1 MFAAPVNDPLYPEQW
16 ALEHIGAE
24 AAWER
29 IGSFAGGVVVAVID
43 TGIRTAHPDLAG
55 HLWTDALGRH
65 GSNVVD
71 GNYNVFDAEGHGTQ
85 LAGTI
90 GARSNN
96 AVGIAAAGWPIRLMT
111 VKFLRVDRPPDAF
124 QAAWAIVWAV
134 KQGAQI
140 INAAWG
146 VSVDYLVVRN
156 AIQFAQYWGSG
167 ALVVAA
173 AGNDGL
179 DNDQL
184 PTYPASFKGLWNLL
198 SVMACTKDDDRA
210 SFSNYG
216 QTTVHLAAPGIRVLT
231 TDTYFGAPRWRS
243 FSGTSAACALVS
255 YAAAVIKT
263 MNPSWPPYFIRRHLM
278 QSATPSRWLKCV
290 AQGRLSLDRA
300 VLGPFTISS
309 PTVGDIWNKNTSEP
323 VTWTYSYDT
332 GVSTTTVTF
341 ELSVDGGPYQV
352 IAFPTA
358 NDGSTTVH
366 VPDVVTT
373 EARLRIRSRQAPAF
387 FADSAVFTIK

>member
-1 MFAAPVNDPLYPEQW
+1 
-16 ALEHIGAE
+16 
-24 AAWER
+24 
-29 IGSFAGGVVVAVID
+29 
-43 TGIRTAHPDLAG
+43 
-55 HLWTDALGRH
+55 
-65 GSNVVD
+65 
-71 GNYNVFDAEGHGTQ
+71 
-85 LAGTI
+85 
-90 GARSNN
+90 
-96 AVGIAAAGWPIRLMT
+96 
-111 VKFLRVDRPPDAF
+111 
-124 QAAWAIVWAV
+124 
-134 KQGAQI
+134 
-140 INAAWG
+140 
-146 VSVDYLVVRN
+146 
-156 AIQFAQYWGSG
+156 
-167 ALVVAA
+167 
-173 AGNDGL
+173 
-179 DNDQL
+179 
-184 PTYPASFKGLWNLL
+184 
-198 SVMACTKDDDRA
+198 
-210 SFSNYG
+210 
-216 QTTVHLAAPGIRVLT
+216 VHLAAPGIRVLT

-263 MNPSWPPYFIRRHLM
+263 M
-278 QSATPSRWLKCV
+278 KCV